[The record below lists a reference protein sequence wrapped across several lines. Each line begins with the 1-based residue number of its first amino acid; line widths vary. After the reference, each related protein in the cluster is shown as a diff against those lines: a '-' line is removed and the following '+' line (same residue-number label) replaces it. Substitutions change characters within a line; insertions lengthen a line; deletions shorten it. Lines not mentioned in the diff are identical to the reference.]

1 MLRVILLTIVAAL
14 AGALPAREI
23 LLAPG
28 GGSQCGACKGQCQE
42 TNPSNPGPCKGEG
55 EDKYDDCSGGGGK
68 HL

>member
-23 LLAPG
+23 LFAPG
-28 GGSQCGACKGQCQE
+28 GGSQCGACKGQCQKA
-42 TNPSNPGPCKGEG
+42 NPSNPGPCKGEC